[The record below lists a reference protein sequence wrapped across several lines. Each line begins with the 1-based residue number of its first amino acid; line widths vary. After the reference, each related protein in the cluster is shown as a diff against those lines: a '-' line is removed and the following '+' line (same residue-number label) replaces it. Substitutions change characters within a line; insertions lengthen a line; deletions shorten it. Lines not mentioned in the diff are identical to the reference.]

1 MVVVHK
7 KTKESPYKKLFIW
20 KIATVCGGYL
30 LRKLPATNFFF
41 LYFLA
46 HNVEYGVL
54 KEVLHCLAL
63 MVNTVQLASK
73 SI

>member
-1 MVVVHK
+1 M
-7 KTKESPYKKLFIW
+7 
-20 KIATVCGGYL
+20 GGYL

-63 MVNTVQLASK
+63 MVKYCSWQQRVFNVL
-73 SI
+73 